1 MEEAKIDVTHLST
14 YRQKIN
20 KVDHSSV
27 NYYDVEKNYFN
38 LHYAVIRD
46 SH

>member
-1 MEEAKIDVTHLST
+1 MEEAKIDVTHPST

-46 SH
+46 GH